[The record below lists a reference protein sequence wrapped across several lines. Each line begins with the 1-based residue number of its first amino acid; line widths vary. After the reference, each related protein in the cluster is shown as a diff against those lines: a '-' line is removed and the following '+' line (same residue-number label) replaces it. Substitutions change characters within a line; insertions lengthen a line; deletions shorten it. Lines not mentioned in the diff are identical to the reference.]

1 MLQDSASFR
10 LCTSQIF
17 YCGEFNWP
25 RAPATVLRNAPNE
38 NAGDCVSY
46 GLLPGNA
53 LWIWGTIWPQKLYQM
68 QSLRPTFPL
77 LFSSLRPISQAD
89 NSPIFLSLSS
99 RYVPSSTQVSVLLA
113 IARNIPLKN
122 LQANSENEYDICFSH
137 VFVITVRRNRHVHT
151 VKTMQTNTYVQNFM
165 WGYKS

>member
-1 MLQDSASFR
+1 MPQDSASSR

-17 YCGEFNWP
+17 YRGEFNWP
-25 RAPATVLRNAPNE
+25 RAPATVLRNALNE
-38 NAGDCVSY
+38 NAGGCVSY

-53 LWIWGTIWPQKLYQM
+53 LWIWGTIWPQKPYQM

-77 LFSSLRPISQAD
+77 VFSSLRLISQAD

-151 VKTMQTNTYVQNFM
+151 VKTIQTNIYVQNFM